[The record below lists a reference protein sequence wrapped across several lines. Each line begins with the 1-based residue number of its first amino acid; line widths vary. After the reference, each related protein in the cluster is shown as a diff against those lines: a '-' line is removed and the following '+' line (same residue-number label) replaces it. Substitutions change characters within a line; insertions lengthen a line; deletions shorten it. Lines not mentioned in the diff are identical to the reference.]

1 MTRGSL
7 ILALVA
13 CALALASPA
22 AAGDWY
28 PHPASASW
36 VYEWTDSVYA
46 PTPTKEKVTV
56 KEQKGSA
63 FTLAWTTDELGNPDD
78 AQASAGEMSFLETSG
93 GLSVVDW
100 QSTLAP
106 SSFPILCSS
115 AARCGNSLAS
125 ALYNLAWG
133 SRAPLLSEP
142 LLQGASW
149 TSTGGAANDVASSAE
164 YAGVERVSV
173 PAFPSPVLA
182 TKVRSEIS
190 QAGALGDPY
199 GSGVRTTW
207 WVYGVGPVKIVFEHA
222 GGVGAPV
229 TTVSLASTSLT
240 PETAPT
246 PVNYFPLRKGLKG
259 TFSWTNTKYLKKPSV
274 QSFNV
279 DEVVNGSGR
288 VSVKSVSGPIKVA
301 AVYGFT
307 ARVDGVTNIWGLSR
321 AASLAKL
328 PNLGPKALP
337 ATKRRHFHTPFD
349 LLTFGFNPVIPAYPS
364 AGDSWTAATTGRDWS
379 TYGVTGRT
387 TIVGVQSVKVP
398 AGTFRA
404 LVVRT
409 TLKQAGFPFGSGT
422 RTAWLAADRGLVK
435 LEFRH
440 GDGSTSLVE
449 LTKK

>member
-1 MTRGSL
+1 MYRGSL
-7 ILALVA
+7 LVVLIA

-28 PHPASASW
+28 PHAAGASW
-36 VYEWTDSVYA
+36 VWEWADSSYA
-46 PTPTKEKVTV
+46 QTPTKEKVTV
-56 KEQKGSA
+56 KEQKGNA
-63 FTLAWTTDELGNPDD
+63 FTLEWTTDGLENPTD
-78 AQASAGEMSFLETSG
+78 ALPSAGEMSFLETSG
-93 GLSVVDW
+93 GLHVVDW

-115 AARCGNSLAS
+115 ASRCGNSLAGS
-125 ALYNLAWG
+125 LYNLAWG
-133 SRAPLLSEP
+133 SRAPLLGEP
-142 LLQGASW
+142 LLQGAAW
-149 TSTGGAANDVASSAE
+149 ASTGGAANDVASSSE
-164 YAGVERVSV
+164 YAGVERVTL
-173 PAFPSPVLA
+173 PAFPTPVLA

-222 GGVGAPV
+222 GGAGAPV
-229 TTVSLASTSLT
+229 TTAVLSSTSLAPKT
-240 PETAPT
+240 PPT
-246 PVNYFPLRKGLKG
+246 NANYFPLRKGLKG
-259 TFSWTNTKYLKKPSV
+259 TFTWTNTKYLKKPSV
-274 QSFNV
+274 QSFSV
-279 DEVVNGSGR
+279 DEVVNGSAR
-288 VSVKSVSGPIKVA
+288 FSFKSVSGPVKVA

-307 ARVDGVTNIWGLSR
+307 TRVDGVTNIWGLSR

-328 PNLGPKALP
+328 PNLGPSALP

-349 LLTFGFNPVIPAYPS
+349 LLTFGFNPVIPAYPA
-364 AGDSWTAATTGRDWS
+364 AGDSWNASTSGRDWS
-379 TYGVTGRT
+379 TYGVAGRST
-387 TIVGVQSVKVP
+387 VLGVRTVKVP

-404 LVVRT
+404 LVVRS

-435 LEFRH
+435 LEFHH
-440 GDGSTSLVE
+440 GDGSMSLIE